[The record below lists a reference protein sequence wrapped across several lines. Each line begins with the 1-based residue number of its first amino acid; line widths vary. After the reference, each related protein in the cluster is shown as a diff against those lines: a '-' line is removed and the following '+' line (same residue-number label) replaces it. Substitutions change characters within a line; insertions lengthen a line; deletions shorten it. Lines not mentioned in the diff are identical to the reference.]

1 MRERGEERYF
11 FANEMLS
18 WKVSGDDFR
27 QDSSEAIGA
36 MGCVNQPLVPAVM
49 KA

>member
-1 MRERGEERYF
+1 MALSIGDVLTLP
-11 FANEMLS
+11 EMLR
-18 WKVSGDDFR
+18 GFLAMRR

-36 MGCVNQPLVPAVM
+36 MGCENQPLVPAVM